1 MPSRYILLKRFL
13 ILLRISLRIVLLIE
27 SVDLYLFLE
36 ALNYL
41 YILIRV
47 NWWNGEVRNWI
58 IEIKWEKI
66 KME

>member
-1 MPSRYILLKRFL
+1 M
-13 ILLRISLRIVLLIE
+13 RIVLLIE

>member
-1 MPSRYILLKRFL
+1 MPSRYILLKDFL